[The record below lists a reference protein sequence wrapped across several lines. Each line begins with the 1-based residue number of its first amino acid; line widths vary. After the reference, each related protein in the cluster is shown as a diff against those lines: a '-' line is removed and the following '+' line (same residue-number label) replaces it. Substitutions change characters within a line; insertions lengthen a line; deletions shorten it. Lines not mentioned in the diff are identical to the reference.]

1 MYDNPAQ
8 MEPLMPSQTGVL
20 SDMATE
26 VLQKSAALG
35 GGLHPITSRA
45 VVGLLRIINSYYSN
59 LIEGNSTHPVD
70 IERAMQ
76 GDYEVDVT
84 KRALQLES
92 RAHISV
98 QDTLF
103 RTLSD
108 EPHENVVDVEFIL
121 KLHYGFYELLPEDLR
136 LIDDPVAPPSGGK
149 LEIIP
154 GALRER
160 DVEVGRH
167 LAPKHQAIRQFLQ
180 RFSQFYDPARFH
192 GDTKLVAAAAAH
204 HRLAWIHP
212 FLDGNGRVTRLFTDA
227 YLTRIGVDGYGLWN
241 VSRGLARSKSEY
253 MKFLAVADSHRKGD
267 LDGRGNLSN
276 KGLIEFCEY
285 FLATCTDQIAFMQ
298 KLLQLDGM
306 RERLNGYVELRN
318 AKMIPGPSPEHKG
331 LNREASYLL
340 QEAFTRGEFA
350 RGEAKRISGVSERM
364 ARSILKQLTDEGLL
378 VSDTPK
384 GAVRLGIPVTVASYW
399 LPMLYPEQIIAK

>member
-1 MYDNPAQ
+1 
-8 MEPLMPSQTGVL
+8 MPSQTGIL

-35 GGLHPITSRA
+35 GALHPITSRA

-70 IERAMQ
+70 IERAMH
-76 GDYEVDVT
+76 GEYEADVT
-84 KRALQLES
+84 KHALQVES
-92 RAHISV
+92 QAHISV
-98 QDTLF
+98 QNTLF
-103 RTLSD
+103 STLSD
-108 EPHENVVDVEFIL
+108 EPCANVVDVEFIL
-121 KLHYGFYELLPEDLR
+121 KLHYDFYELLPNDLR
-136 LIDDPVAPPSGGK
+136 FIDDPAAGGSK

-167 LAPKHQAIRQFLQ
+167 LAPKHQAIRRFLQ
-180 RFSQFYDPARFH
+180 RFSQFYDPVQFH
-192 GDTKLVAAAAAH
+192 GDNKLIAAAAAH

-241 VSRGLARSKSEY
+241 VSRGLARSRSEY
-253 MKFLAVADSHRKGD
+253 MKSLASADSQRKGD

-276 KGLIEFCEY
+276 EGLTNFCEY
-285 FLATCTDQIAFMQ
+285 FLSTCIDQITFMQ
-298 KLLQLDGM
+298 GLLQLDSM

-318 AKMIPGPSPEHKG
+318 AKMIPGPSSEHKG

-340 QEAFTRGEFA
+340 QEAFSRGEFA

-384 GAVRLGIPVTVASYW
+384 GAVRLGIPVTAASYW
-399 LPMLYPEQIIAK
+399 FPMLYPEKIIAR